1 VRQRFFLYFVL
12 MCYVLFWNIWTV
24 APPSLPLWG
33 STRVY
38 AWSCVDWGSTMSTQ
52 PVAVVTLSR
61 PGSTIPWETIF
72 KVSVCQARHTK
83 TSGVYCL
90 FNSVCILFAWCTCR
104 EFSGIFRFEGV
115 KAESSW
121 LLPILDES
129 YVADKIVDAIRTY
142 QVFGI
147 FVFIL
152 NKIDCVPAV
161 STVIWFFFSRYGV
174 FLLISCPDWIAHA
187 SSLVLYLA
195 VQICSS
201 HALVWQG
208 TFIFWTSIKPIFFHL
223 FTCLYSI
230 WWWYFWR
237 RVRFMCMRNAVFVI
251 LFFLVSVC
259 SFQVC
264 NMLGLNNSLDDFKG
278 KAQYRLPGG
287 RTKLINSA

>member
-1 VRQRFFLYFVL
+1 MRQRFFLYFVL

-24 APPSLPLWG
+24 APPSLPLWA

-90 FNSVCILFAWCTCR
+90 FNSVCILFAWCR
-104 EFSGIFRFEGV
+104 EFQVWRRQGRVVVVAAHFGWKLCRRQNCRRHSHQSGFRHF
-115 KAESSW
+115 
-121 LLPILDES
+121 
-129 YVADKIVDAIRTY
+129 
-142 QVFGI
+142 F
-147 FVFIL
+147 FIL

-201 HALVWQG
+201 QALVWQG

-237 RVRFMCMRNAVFVI
+237 RFMCMRNAV
-251 LFFLVSVC
+251 
-259 SFQVC
+259 
-264 NMLGLNNSLDDFKG
+264 
-278 KAQYRLPGG
+278 
-287 RTKLINSA
+287 